1 METFECIT
9 TKLEVR
15 EFSTQDVPSEIRSK
29 ILEAARL
36 TGTDMN
42 TQHWRFILVE
52 KKDNLKKLAE
62 DSISGSWIA
71 GANFAVIVL
80 TNPKYGFHLIDA
92 GRVLQNMQLAAWN
105 NRVGSGLLTGI
116 REEKLRSDFAIP
128 DELNPVA
135 IVGFGCL
142 SMEGPPYFSQFG
154 EDKWIVDNLPF
165 PSNGV
170 FVDVG
175 ASDGVFGNNTYFF
188 ERLGWQGLC
197 IDADPSHHASL
208 RANRKLVETC
218 AVSSF
223 RGEIEFYRHNT
234 IPTWSGIYQ
243 RGEEYTPIKV
253 QAFTLEDL
261 LALHNISKID
271 MLSIDV
277 EGSEID
283 VWNSFKPKLH
293 QPEVIIIEYSDSRPF
308 CRKTD
313 IISVIT
319 NYPYRLV
326 HTTPTNLIFVRT
338 PLGWS

>member
-1 METFECIT
+1 MDTFECIAI
-9 TKLEVR
+9 KLDVR
-15 EFSTQDVPSEIRSK
+15 EFSTQDVPSQIRSK

-36 TGTDMN
+36 TGTGMN
-42 TQHWRFILVE
+42 TQHSRFILVE

-62 DSISGSWIA
+62 DSTSGSWIA

-80 TNPKYGFHLIDA
+80 TNPKYGFHTIDA

-105 NRVGSGLLTGI
+105 YRVGSDLLTGI
-116 REEKLRSDFAIP
+116 RTEKLRSDFAIP
-128 DELNPVA
+128 KELSPTA
-135 IVGFGCL
+135 IVGFGYL
-142 SMEGPPYFSQFG
+142 SMEELPYFSQFG

-175 ASDGVFGNNTYFF
+175 ASNGIFGNNTYFF

-197 IDADPSHHASL
+197 IDADPRYYASL
-208 RANRKLVETC
+208 RVNRKLVETC
-218 AVSSF
+218 AVSSI
-223 RGEIEFYRHNT
+223 RGKIEFYQHNT
-234 IPTWSGIYQ
+234 ISTWSGICC
-243 RGEEYTPIKV
+243 RGEDYTSIKV
-253 QAFTLEDL
+253 QALTLEDL
-261 LALHNISKID
+261 LALHNIRKID
-271 MLSIDV
+271 LLNIDV

-283 VWNSFKPKLH
+283 VWNSFNPELH
-293 QPEVIIIEYSDSRPF
+293 QPEVVIIEYSDSRPL

-326 HTTPTNLIFVRT
+326 HTTPANLIFART
-338 PLGWS
+338 PLGWA